1 MAGCVREL
9 GTTLQ
14 RLMEARRLAADLVVQ
29 FTQAANATNL
39 AVMADSDEGAA
50 TYARESQQKTEAVQK
65 EVDALRPILVDLG
78 YSNESRL
85 LDQFATQ
92 FTQLRSLDRSILEL
106 AIESTNLKAQ
116 RLSFR
121 DAQEAA
127 TAFGDAIE
135 SAASKAPA
143 PDAWH
148 AKALSAGAV
157 AALRQIQVLQAPHI
171 AEADDEA
178 MTRMEAQMKAS
189 ADEAR
194 SALMALTGLVPSARS
209 QIAAASAALDRFI
222 DLNAQITELSRRN
235 SNVRSLALSLGQRRK
250 LTAACEDSLRALR
263 DTLEKREF
271 TATR

>member
-78 YSNESRL
+78 YSNESGL

-92 FTQLRSLDRSILEL
+92 FTQLHALDRSILEL

-116 RLSFR
+116 RLSFGA
-121 DAQEAA
+121 AQEAA

-135 SAASKAPA
+135 SAAGKAPA

-148 AKALSAGAV
+148 AKALAAGAV
-157 AALRQIQVLQAPHI
+157 AAIREIQVLQAPHI
-171 AEADDEA
+171 AEADDAA
-178 MTRMEAQMKAS
+178 MTRMEGQMKAS
-189 ADEAR
+189 ADGAR
-194 SALMALTGLVPSARS
+194 SALMAL
-209 QIAAASAALDRFI
+209 
-222 DLNAQITELSRRN
+222 
-235 SNVRSLALSLGQRRK
+235 
-250 LTAACEDSLRALR
+250 
-263 DTLEKREF
+263 
-271 TATR
+271 